1 MESERRADKGKKPR
15 HSTGSRSKS
24 KKKRQEEVNNLAD
37 EEEFTH
43 KSAAL
48 AKKRFMKKISKN
60 MLEAP
65 RPPSYS

>member
-24 KKKRQEEVNNLAD
+24 KKKKQGEINNPADKEES
-37 EEEFTH
+37 TH

-48 AKKRFMKKISKN
+48 DKQR
-60 MLEAP
+60 
-65 RPPSYS
+65 